1 MRAVRVLSTS
11 ILCALVG
18 VSAHA
23 GKPTDGDGNF
33 VGNGYPSGPH
43 YNLNIHGKG
52 ETFECPEENFYLE
65 VTVDGDVSDNIYEGD
80 LVKDCPAGYT
90 CVETTEQYYGNVIN
104 LPRDGSEV
112 QIYVESGRKGPKS
125 APTATTLEVTDW
137 CTEPFDEDAASFR
150 LPANADGYAVYSRVT
165 GKPVEDQ
172 YFEVF
177 GRQLTTVE
185 VECTADDTDCPTGGV
200 YDLLLL
206 GVVNE
211 DGLFVPVGNGDGN
224 FERVDPNDGRGG
236 KGVKNATDVT
246 GMFEFTGSVCYV
258 YADDPACTG
267 DTACNATSYCCP
279 VDDTTFEF
287 AGACL
292 EKETDTFWDED
303 TSTWD
308 CSVLD
313 GFDAGGSAAPLLWV
327 EEEFYCR
334 SYENFWIFNIA
345 DFVEVLFDVRNNG
358 SYNIK
363 LRFYPLP
370 LQESKQKK

>member
-1 MRAVRVLSTS
+1 MRAVSVLSTS

-43 YNLNIHGKG
+43 FNLNIHGKG
-52 ETFECPEENFYLE
+52 ETFQCPDPDYYLQ
-65 VTVDGDVSDNIYEGD
+65 VTEDGDLGDNIVVGD
-80 LVKDCPAGYT
+80 LVKDCPSGYT

-104 LPRDGSEV
+104 LPRDGSDV

-137 CTEPFDEDAASFR
+137 CTRPFDDDAAAFR

-185 VECTADDTDCPTGGV
+185 VECTVDDTDCPTGGV

-206 GVVNE
+206 GVVND
-211 DGLFVPVGNGDGN
+211 DGSFVPVGNGDGS
-224 FERVDPNDGRGG
+224 FERVDSNDGRGG

-246 GMFEFTGSVCYV
+246 AMFEFSGDVCYV

-267 DTACNATSYCCP
+267 DTLCGAESYCCP
-279 VDDTTFEF
+279 VDETDSTYN
-287 AGACL
+287 GACL
-292 EKETDTFWDED
+292 PKGEDSGTTFWNTDTQQY
-303 TSTWD
+303 D
-308 CSVLD
+308 CSVQD
-313 GFDAGGSAAPLLWV
+313 GNPVGTVWID
-327 EEEFYCR
+327 ETFYCR
-334 SYENFWIFNIA
+334 SYEDAWIFNIA
-345 DFVEVLFDVRNNG
+345 DFVDVLFDVRNNDT
-358 SYNIK
+358 YNIK